1 MKIYH
6 HNDFDGRT
14 AGYFAYK
21 WATTIGKQCGLDCK
35 PSDLIETTY
44 NKPFDK
50 HSPGE
55 DLVMI
60 VDLSFT
66 KDNII
71 ELINLTA
78 TVQKVIWIDHHK
90 SSVLA
95 VESVK
100 ELLDAKCNLIRF
112 VDVTVSSALQMK
124 VYLEMDL
131 DIKRLLPDYDPTYAY
146 GTVYINNHFFKGTDT
161 PRQCFDISDNRM
173 KNVTYHHFYYDSP
186 LEFFANLASDYDT
199 FAALTPLSR
208 YLSTAFLNERL
219 VIRDENG
226 EQYINEMYIRSDE
239 GYDAPNDHKHIGSQI
254 YIYNYINTGMELVN
268 FQEATWRRE
277 KSSIFFR
284 NLVDD
289 TNGNI
294 FKVAF
299 RNANGNS
306 YQFMEYYDECDAVCR
321 FSFNGENWLYSIF
334 TRKDSKVN
342 AMKIAE
348 YYGGGG
354 HIHAAGFQRC
364 NPVMLDDHDYHFNC
378 SITVTEEDEA

>member
-21 WATTIGKQCGLDCK
+21 WATTIGKQCGLTCT

-50 HSPGE
+50 HSPDE

-100 ELLDAKCNLIRF
+100 DILNAKYNLIRF

-124 VYLEMDL
+124 IYLEMDK
-131 DIKRLLPDYDPTYAY
+131 DIQRLLPAYDPTYTY
-146 GTVYINNHFFKGTDT
+146 GSVSIGNHFFKGDRGQ
-161 PRQCFDISDNRM
+161 PRECFDVTDNRM
-173 KNVTYHHFYYDSP
+173 KNVVYRHFYYDSP
-186 LEFFANLASDYDT
+186 MEFFANLVSDYDT
-199 FAALTPLSR
+199 FTAHTPMSR

-219 VIRDENG
+219 VVKG
-226 EQYINEMYIRSDE
+226 EGN
-239 GYDAPNDHKHIGSQI
+239 NK
-254 YIYNYINTGMELVN
+254 YINTKYTYADEGKVDQNGIIGPGAYISSYLQTGITLVD
-268 FQEATWRRE
+268 FQEATWERE
-277 KSSIFFR
+277 KRSIFFR

-289 TNGNI
+289 TNGNV

-299 RNANGNS
+299 KNANGNS

-321 FSFNGENWLYSIF
+321 FSFNGDAWLYSIF
-334 TRKDSKVN
+334 TRKDSKLN

-354 HIHAAGFQRC
+354 HIHAAGFQKC
-364 NPVMLDDHDYHFNC
+364 NPVLLDDHDYHFNV
-378 SITVTEEDEA
+378 SITVTEEDEE